1 MVSITLFVSERFV
14 RTQSAATHLRVLRF
28 VSLLAL
34 AARVSGALLV
44 LAAGAMHLWLYFDY
58 FHRVHV
64 IGVLFVVNA
73 AVAIV
78 IGVTLLLSPHPL
90 AAAAGIAYA
99 VATLGSF
106 VLSVY
111 RGLFGYVE
119 RLNGPWQ
126 AAAGGVELA
135 AIAVLL
141 PLLVAVLLP
150 LLVASMRSRMKVR
163 GLQAGT

>member
-1 MVSITLFVSERFV
+1 MLSTTRSVRERIAV
-14 RTQSAATHLRVLRF
+14 RKSASTHLGVLRL

-64 IGVLFVVNA
+64 IGALFLLNA
-73 AVAIV
+73 AAAMV
-78 IGVTLLLSPHPL
+78 IGVTILLSSHPL
-90 AAAAGIAYA
+90 ATAGGIAYA
-99 VATLGSF
+99 AATLLGF
-106 VLSVY
+106 FLSVY
-111 RGLFGYVE
+111 NGLFGYVE
-119 RLNGPWQ
+119 RLTGAWQ
-126 AAAGGVELA
+126 EAAGGVEVA
-135 AIAVLL
+135 AIAI
-141 PLLVAVLLP
+141 LLP

>member
-141 PLLVAVLLP
+141 PLLVA
-150 LLVASMRSRMKVR
+150 SMRSRMKVR